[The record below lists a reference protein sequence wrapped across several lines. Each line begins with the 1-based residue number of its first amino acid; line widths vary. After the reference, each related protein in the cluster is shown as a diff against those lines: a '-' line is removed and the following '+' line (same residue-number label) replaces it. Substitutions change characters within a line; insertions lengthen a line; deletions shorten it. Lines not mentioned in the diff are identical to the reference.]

1 MKNFT
6 QQIQDIKDQNYE
18 LDFSDT
24 LSQAFDNFKK
34 TSLIQ
39 GAILFLLMI
48 MIFMLLMGITG
59 IIMGVGL
66 TTDFFTNLQAAQL
79 QESNTSII
87 LQLIINVLATSA
99 IAPLSAGMIK
109 IAHNAEIQKPF
120 GFSTA
125 FEYYKST
132 YLKDLCLSM
141 LYISLVT
148 ASINSISKILMTG
161 GNTGYEVFLFPILV
175 LLNIMIPLLT
185 FLSAPLI
192 IFANQNATNA
202 IKISIF
208 LVLKKFWTIL
218 LLLFLGCVLASLGII
233 MLCIGLFFTIPI
245 LYSMQYIIFRNAI
258 QIDEISEIDQIGSS
272 E

>member
-1 MKNFT
+1 MKTFT

-34 TSLIQ
+34 TSLVQ

-48 MIFMLLMGITG
+48 IMFMLLVGITG
-59 IIMGVGL
+59 IILGVGL
-66 TTDFFTNLQAAQL
+66 TTDFLTNLKAAQL
-79 QESNTSII
+79 QESTTSII
-87 LQLIINVLATSA
+87 LQLIINVLVASA

-109 IAHNAEIQKPF
+109 IAHNAEIQKTF

-125 FEYYKST
+125 FEYYKSS

-141 LYISLVT
+141 LYISLVS
-148 ASINSISKILMTG
+148 ASINSLAKILMAS
-161 GNTGYEVFLFPILV
+161 GNTGFEVFIFPILL
-175 LLNIMIPLLT
+175 LLNILIPLFT

-192 IFANQNATNA
+192 IFANQSATNA
-202 IKISIF
+202 IKTSIF
-208 LVLKKFWTIL
+208 LVSKKFWTIL
-218 LLLFLGCVLASLGII
+218 LLLFMSVILASLGII

-258 QIDEISEIDQIGSS
+258 QIDEISEIDQIGAHQ
-272 E
+272 